1 MNREDQV
8 LYLEN
13 LRNLET
19 LKHFLTTNKASCNNK
34 ISQAQEKIKEKK
46 LIPQDTP
53 VFIGGLGVDIAE
65 HLIKLSKTSSYVNFG
80 KIALEGTKVSISYS
94 GSAGSRFFTYCF
106 RYMFP
111 TILGVWALI
120 PLIFAV
126 HALIDDISTA
136 IRYRKYNKE
145 VAMKKPQ
152 VLKEIAEITDLRQTI
167 ESELAQINQ
176 LLAEGYSFN
185 LIPTQFRSISY
196 IVYLYDY
203 MSTSQQSLES
213 ALLHSH
219 MEEAVKQ
226 ISDKLDIIIRQN
238 MEIISLLG
246 CNLAANSV
254 INSQLQSISS
264 DLKLNNHL
272 LNVNNYYYLKCIFHP
287 GFISTIVGNY
297 NLHFMSYSLFQAFR
311 IIC

>member
-19 LKHFLTTNKASCNNK
+19 LKHFLTTNIASCNNK

-46 LIPQDTP
+46 LIPETGIVQ
-53 VFIGGLGVDIAE
+53 VIQLIACVIFVGLAIA
-65 HLIKLSKTSSYVNFG
+65 
-80 KIALEGTKVSISYS
+80 SISYS
-94 GSAGSRFFTYCF
+94 ESAGYRFFTYCF

-111 TILGVWALI
+111 IILGVWTLI
-120 PLIFAV
+120 TLILAV
-126 HALIDDISTA
+126 PALIDDISTA

-145 VAMKKPQ
+145 VAIKRPQ
-152 VLKEIAEITDLRQTI
+152 VLKEIDEITALRQTI

-226 ISDKLDIIIRQN
+226 ISNKLDIIIRQN

-254 INSQLQSISS
+254 INSQLQSIAS

-272 LNVNNYYYLKCIFHP
+272 LNVNNYYLSSKLR
-287 GFISTIVGNY
+287 Y
-297 NLHFMSYSLFQAFR
+297 NFK
-311 IIC
+311 

>member
-1 MNREDQV
+1 MNV
-8 LYLEN
+8 
-13 LRNLET
+13 
-19 LKHFLTTNKASCNNK
+19 
-34 ISQAQEKIKEKK
+34 
-46 LIPQDTP
+46 
-53 VFIGGLGVDIAE
+53 
-65 HLIKLSKTSSYVNFG
+65 
-80 KIALEGTKVSISYS
+80 
-94 GSAGSRFFTYCF
+94 
-106 RYMFP
+106 
-111 TILGVWALI
+111 
-120 PLIFAV
+120 
-126 HALIDDISTA
+126 
-136 IRYRKYNKE
+136 KE

-272 LNVNNYYYLKCIFHP
+272 LNVNNYYLSSKLR
-287 GFISTIVGNY
+287 Y
-297 NLHFMSYSLFQAFR
+297 NFK
-311 IIC
+311 